1 MVGLV
6 EVTQIALNKADLKL
20 QSNSEPQECGS
31 TSADGADSSK
41 EAAGKVH
48 PPTPKWITPMLLFID
63 LYEKVRFFFYFSKTL
78 IYIFL
83 VIFFSKIYHNDKNIN
98 IVK

>member
-6 EVTQIALNKADLKL
+6 EVTRIALNKADLKL

-63 LYEKVRFFFYFSKTL
+63 LYEKVRFFLFLKNSDL
-78 IYIFL
+78 YISSD
-83 VIFFSKIYHNDKNIN
+83 FFF
-98 IVK
+98 